1 MNKRVI
7 FSFLMGSSIFLST
20 TCCSY
25 GVNPGEKST
34 AGTASYVTGLTQGEQ
49 VISASDAFTGWA
61 SYQGNS
67 DLTGAAVS
75 TPSKP
80 GGYGGTVYTVNTRS
94 ALLSAL
100 SAGNAR
106 IIYIDGIIDMTEG
119 MLPSSGKGSTP
130 GLDAFIAKYTAEAV
144 SANSLGSEYVVT
156 SYSAWKTLYASKVS
170 YTANPSGSIVT
181 VQKYLANKWKSQIQ
195 IPVKSNTTIIGLSA
209 SSGIKGGTLIISG
222 VQNVVVRNLLIQDA
236 YDPFP
241 AIEAND
247 GLNANYDAISIQKSK
262 YVWIDHCTLEDTL
275 AISDEG
281 LDSVTTSDG
290 VMTKWQTYDGLCDI
304 TKANDFVTVSWC
316 LFKNHDK
323 TMLIGSSDSDT
334 GDQNHQ
340 TITLHHN
347 YFLNCRQRL
356 PMVRFATI
364 HIYNNYYGMDGS
376 AGRSNS
382 YAVGVRKDC
391 QIVAEE
397 NYFASGI
404 AYAFKDSYG
413 VVYSAGN
420 ILESGVGSTT
430 AMSSSKP
437 WEPTA
442 YYSYT
447 LHQAANVPALVSQY
461 AGAGKLSVQK

>member
-1 MNKRVI
+1 MKKKLI
-7 FSFLMGSSIFLST
+7 FILFLGFSVFLGT

-25 GVNPGEKST
+25 GVNPADKNTSGS
-34 AGTASYVTGLTQGEQ
+34 ASYVSGLTEGEQ
-49 VISASDAFTGWA
+49 VITASDAFTGWA
-61 SYQGNS
+61 SYQGTS
-67 DLTGAAVS
+67 DLSGAAVS
-75 TPSKP
+75 APSTV
-80 GGYGGTVYTVNTRS
+80 GGYGGDVYTVNTRS

-106 IIYIDGIIDMTEG
+106 IIYIDGMIDMTDG
-119 MLPSSGKGSTP
+119 MLPSSGKGSTS
-130 GLDAFIAKYTAEAV
+130 GLDAFIAQYTAEAV
-144 SANSLGSEYVVT
+144 SANSLSSEYVVT
-156 SYSAWKTLYASKVS
+156 SYSAWKTLYASKVT
-170 YTANPSGSIVT
+170 YTENPSGSIVT
-181 VQKYLANKWKSQIQ
+181 VQKYLANKWKNQIQ

-209 SSGIKGGTLIISG
+209 SSRIKGGTLIISG
-222 VQNVVVRNLLIQDA
+222 VQNVVVRNLHIQDA

-241 AIEAND
+241 ALEAND
-247 GLNANYDAISIQKSK
+247 GLNANYDAISIQNSK

-275 AISDEG
+275 ALSDED

-290 VMTKWQTYDGLCDI
+290 VKTKWQTYDGLCDI

-323 TMLIGSSDSDT
+323 TMLIGSSDTAT
-334 GDQNHQ
+334 GDRNHQ

-364 HIYNNYYGMDGS
+364 HIYNNYYGMDGK

-413 VVYSAGN
+413 VVYSASN
-420 ILESGVGSTT
+420 ILEPGVGSTT
-430 AMSSSKP
+430 TMNSLKP
-437 WEPTA
+437 WEPA
-442 YYSYT
+442 SYYSYA

-461 AGAGKLSVQK
+461 AGAGKLLVRQ